1 MLRLLNMLLQSAICN
16 FKRAKQYYLTTVFTL
31 AITLSMVLSVFSLVD
46 LVFFAPLPYQNNDN
60 LYQIEGS
67 IKSPT
72 FDDVGTNVQLIKHVK
87 DNNTVFSELATY
99 HKWSSYKLYDKPKRP
114 EVQVLLASHNLFDL
128 LKVSPELG
136 RLFSEKE
143 KYGNKQPVVIL
154 GYRTWKKYYQG
165 DTNVIG
171 KKIQLNQRR
180 FMVIGVAPDNLVLPQ
195 YENINESL
203 WIPMDMDEVFSFKK
217 AGQYYMGAYKGVA
230 RIKEGASLEDVK
242 QQASALALKGAELYT
257 PRILQEFSVG
267 IKITPYKQAIQGD
280 SGSIVLMLLVGVV
293 LLMVIALINLS
304 SMQLARAVAKIK
316 TIAISFAFGASNKQM
331 LLESFK
337 HNILVIGLA
346 ILLALGLASASFSII
361 DLLAQGSIQRLDT
374 LQLSL
379 NTLIMAVVLAIAIA
393 LLYSYIELSVVKEKT
408 LTASLQ
414 SSGKGVGKQMSS
426 GASHLLI
433 GLQVMLSFIVLVVAS
448 HVAWHTLTEALRDNG
463 VETNS
468 KWSLTLNYAN
478 IEKSAERENLH
489 KSLVNQLE
497 KISTIKSVV
506 PISEPRIPKNIN
518 NTAIFDENNNYLSQ
532 IRRIKVTLNYLS
544 ELNIAVTGAQFK
556 AGDNELEN
564 YPVIINQRLADL
576 MSDDIG
582 QVIGHKITLDKKN
595 YHQVIGVTA
604 NTYVPGAPHYEA
616 YEMYRPGQY
625 QGSRE
630 YSFLLTAND
639 NSILE
644 QQVRNLVAKLDSR
657 LDVAQLVTLASLF
670 DEKRQRHLTAA
681 WLAII
686 LASVSLLMVII
697 GINGIV
703 NYMVQVRRYD
713 LGVKLAMGANN
724 SRLLKDSLSEL
735 MLPIA
740 ISLFFAFSLSFLG
753 LGYSRSQPELTVEAN
768 WLLVA
773 GILLGFIVISLLAS
787 FFPVRKILTNDPVK
801 ALRNE

>member
-1 MLRLLNMLLQSAICN
+1 MLFQSAIRN
-16 FKRAKQYYLTTVFTL
+16 FKRAKLYYLTTVFTL
-31 AITLSMVLSVFSLVD
+31 AITLSMVLSIFSLVD
-46 LVFFAPLPYQNNDN
+46 LVFFAPLPYEKSEN
-60 LYQIEGS
+60 LYQVEGS
-67 IKSPT
+67 IKSST
-72 FDDVGTNVQLIKHVK
+72 FDDVGSNVQLIKHVQ
-87 DNNTVFSELATY
+87 DNNTVFSDLATY
-99 HKWSSYKLYDKPKRP
+99 HMWSDYKLYDQVDRP

-128 LKVSPELG
+128 LAVSPELG
-136 RLFSEKE
+136 RLFSKKE
-143 KYGNKQPVVIL
+143 KYGNKQPAVIL
-154 GYRTWKKYYQG
+154 GYRAWQKHYQG
-165 DTNVIG
+165 DINIIG

-180 FMVIGVAPDNLVLPQ
+180 FTVIGVAPDNLVLPQ

-203 WIPMDMDEVFSFKK
+203 WIPMDMDEVFSFQN

-230 RIKEGASLEDVK
+230 RIKKGSTLEDAK

-257 PRILQEFSVG
+257 PSILQEFSVG
-267 IKITPYKQAIQGD
+267 IKMMPYKEAIQGD
-280 SGSIVLMLLVGVV
+280 SGNIVLMLLVGVV

-316 TIAISFAFGASNKQM
+316 TVAISFAFGASNKQ
-331 LLESFK
+331 LLIESFK
-337 HNILVIGLA
+337 HNIFVIGLA
-346 ILLALGLASASFSII
+346 VLLALGLASVSFSVI
-361 DLLAQGSIQRLDT
+361 DLLAEGTIQRLDS
-374 LQLSL
+374 LQLSM
-379 NTLIMAVVLAIAIA
+379 NTLVMAIVLAIAIA

-408 LTASLQ
+408 LTTSLQ

-433 GLQVMLSFIVLVVAS
+433 GLQVMLSFIVLIAAS
-448 HVAWHTLTEALRDNG
+448 HVAWQTLAEALRDNG
-463 VETNS
+463 LDNNG

-478 IEKSAERENLH
+478 IEKSAERENIH
-489 KSLVNQLE
+489 KSFINQLKQE
-497 KISTIKSVV
+497 TTAKSAVQ
-506 PISEPRIPKNIN
+506 ISEPRIPKNIN
-518 NTAIFDENNNYLSQ
+518 NTAIYDENNNYLSQ
-532 IRRIKVTLNYLS
+532 IRRIKVTPSYLS
-544 ELNIAVTGAQFK
+544 ELKLAVAGEQFK
-556 AGDNELEN
+556 AGDNELKN

-576 MSDDIG
+576 MSDDIQ

-595 YHQVIGVTA
+595 YHQVIGVAA

-616 YEMYRPGQY
+616 YEMYMPKQY

-639 NSILE
+639 NSTIE
-644 QQVRNLVAKLDSR
+644 QQVRNLVTKLDSR
-657 LDVAQLVTLASLF
+657 LDIAQLITLDSLF
-670 DEKRQRHLTAA
+670 NEKRQRHLTAA

-686 LASVSLLMVII
+686 LAVVSLLMVII
-697 GINGIV
+697 GVNGIV

-724 SRLLKDSLSEL
+724 SRLLKDSLNEL

-753 LGYSRSQPELTVEAN
+753 LGYSRSQPELTFDAN

-773 GILLGFIVISLLAS
+773 SIILGFIAISLLAS
-787 FFPVRKILTNDPVK
+787 FFPIQKILTNDPVK

>member
-1 MLRLLNMLLQSAICN
+1 MLLQSALRN
-16 FKRAKQYYLTTVFTL
+16 FKRARQYYLTTVFTL

-46 LVFFAPLPYQNNDN
+46 LVFFAPLPYQNSEN
-60 LYQIEGS
+60 LYQLEGS
-67 IKSPT
+67 IKSST
-72 FDDVGTNVQLIKHVK
+72 FDDVGTNVQLIKYVK

-99 HKWSSYKLYDKPKRP
+99 HKWSDYKLYDQVDRP
-114 EVQVLLASHNLFDL
+114 EIQVLLASHNLFDL
-128 LKVSPELG
+128 LGVSPELG

-143 KYGNKQPVVIL
+143 KYGNKQPSIIL
-154 GYRTWKKYYQG
+154 GYRAWQKRYQG
-165 DTNVIG
+165 DSNIIG

-180 FMVIGVAPDNLVLPQ
+180 FTVIGVAPDNLVLPQ
-195 YENINESL
+195 YENINESF
-203 WIPMDMDEVFSFKK
+203 WIPMDMDEVFSFQK
-217 AGQYYMGAYKGVA
+217 AGQYYMGTYKGVA
-230 RIKEGASLEDVK
+230 RIKAGYSLEDAK

-267 IKITPYKQAIQGD
+267 IKITPYKEAIQGD

-316 TIAISFAFGASNKQM
+316 TIAISFAFGASNKQ
-331 LLESFK
+331 LLIEAFK
-337 HNILVIGLA
+337 HNVLVIGLA
-346 ILLALGLASASFSII
+346 VLLALGLASASFSVIE
-361 DLLAQGSIQRLDT
+361 LLAGGTIQRLDS
-374 LQLSL
+374 LQLSV
-379 NTLIMAVVLAIAIA
+379 NTLIMAVVLTIAIA

-414 SSGKGVGKQMSS
+414 SSGKGVGKQMSA

-433 GLQVMLSFIVLVVAS
+433 GLQVMLSFIVLVAAS
-448 HVAWHTLTEALRDNG
+448 HVAWQTLTEALRDNG
-463 VETNS
+463 LDTSS

-478 IEKSAERENLH
+478 IEMSAERENIH
-489 KSLVNQLE
+489 KSFMNQL
-497 KISTIKSVV
+497 KQVSAVKSAMQ
-506 PISEPRIPKNIN
+506 ISEPRIPKTIN

-532 IRRIKVTLNYLS
+532 IRRVKVTPNYLS
-544 ELNIAVTGAQFK
+544 ELNLAITGEQFK

-576 MSDDIG
+576 MSDDIK

-604 NTYVPGAPHYEA
+604 NTYVPGAPHYDA
-616 YEMYRPGQY
+616 YEMYLPRQY
-625 QGSRE
+625 QASRE
-630 YSFLLTAND
+630 YSFLLTASD
-639 NSILE
+639 NSSID
-644 QQVRNLVAKLDSR
+644 QQVRDLVAKLDSR
-657 LDVAQLVTLASLF
+657 LDIAQLVTLDSLF

-697 GINGIV
+697 GVNGIV

-724 SRLLKDSLSEL
+724 SRLLKDSLGEL
-735 MLPIA
+735 MLPIV

-753 LGYSRSQPELTVEAN
+753 LGYSRSQPDLTVEAN

-773 GILLGFIVISLLAS
+773 SIIFGFILISLLAS
-787 FFPVRKILTNDPVK
+787 YFPIRRILSNDPVK